1 MVTIAVDAMG
11 GDKAPV
17 PEVEGA
23 IHAARQFG
31 HRVLLVGDKAVV
43 QRELDSHPS
52 ARQLPI
58 EVVHAPERITMDDHA
73 AKAARSKRNSSMH
86 VSARLVATGK
96 ADGFIS
102 AGNTGACMA
111 IAKMVLGKL
120 PGVDRPD
127 VTSVDG
133 FRQFLLRL
141 LLFLRDQF
149 VYDDLGHWP
158 GLAWPHGAVDAYAR
172 HVAERLGVRDLATF
186 RALWPLVLGATPQT
200 DRGCPCGSPRSYD
213 RCHRRDVETLL
224 WLARHTDR
232 ADIAIAVEESLHA
245 A

>member
-1 MVTIAVDAMG
+1 MFGPSGRTLTVERHRRFEADRETIADLYPHLRHYVW
-11 GDKAPV
+11 
-17 PEVEGA
+17 
-23 IHAARQFG
+23 AA
-31 HRVLLVGDKAVV
+31 VG
-43 QRELDSHPS
+43 
-52 ARQLPI
+52 
-58 EVVHAPERITMDDHA
+58 
-73 AKAARSKRNSSMH
+73 
-86 VSARLVATGK
+86 
-96 ADGFIS
+96 
-102 AGNTGACMA
+102 GACGAVTGDAYAEGPIDVDVGAGCFEPVQIRMTFGA
-111 IAKMVLGKL
+111 RYPDAPPDVYESGGRWKPTIDRHIHRDHSFCLWL